1 MLEDAGNLN
10 KPYKKDKCGGFIKD
24 LDSYARKILVERRKI
39 EMQLEKA
46 IGKLNAARKK
56 RRGFWGSVLDF
67 CGGFCDAVSPIFP
80 PAKLGAKACEKG
92 LNLMEDNIEKWE
104 HNVRLLERMLE
115 IYSNQ
120 AKASVDL
127 VNQAWEGI
135 KKRLHFYTDKHQEF
149 IRRLKQASDA
159 IDNEYNFPTPGVLLE
174 YDFER
179 PAISYTPKKSVFNE
193 RLKDLR
199 ENFSA
204 SLYADLC
211 ADLKDKIN
219 AFSYRDRAKA
229 SKERELEK
237 NLEDLTPS
245 FRDKTNALSGDD
257 LERLA
262 ISKEKELEKDL
273 EDLMPSVLGVPSYNE
288 SLTLAKNRCVKNCK
302 KALEGFTE
310 KIKEPPND
318 SNAINEAFN
327 HLKTELE
334 RAIDDERLKGLR
346 ENFASLCA
354 DLEDKIHHNALSND
368 DLERMIAFRERE
380 LEKNLEDLV
389 GASSYDE
396 NPNDGLDRMAIS
408 KEKELEKSLEDLM
421 PSVLSVPSYNE
432 SLTLAKNRCVK
443 NCKKALEGFTE
454 KIKEIPNDS
463 NAINEAFDSLETELE
478 RATENLSQKIDPI
491 LERNENYTQKALE
504 YREFLESRK
513 KGFIVDEQNP
523 YPEEVRFNEWC
534 LAEFDSVFSTIVPLE
549 DLNKTACAHHA
560 LKALQAALKDNDLGF
575 DATELEQIAKGFI
588 PRGYLWHF
596 DANVLGNVALVREEL
611 LLGVKHTKG
620 YSLWTEF
627 LQKQN

>member
-1 MLEDAGNLN
+1 MAEWKTDTEEVKKVVGRCREFKQTLQ
-10 KPYKKDKCGGFIKD
+10 KDKCGGFIKD
-24 LDSYARKILVERRKI
+24 LDSYALKIIVECRKT

-46 IGKLNAARKK
+46 IGELNKAKSNEDDAKVALRVLQGASVVSWIWPPVRIAAAAAIVAAEAVLKFMKEDTEKCK
-56 RRGFWGSVLDF
+56 R
-67 CGGFCDAVSPIFP
+67 
-80 PAKLGAKACEKG
+80 
-92 LNLMEDNIEKWE
+92 
-104 HNVRLLERMLE
+104 NVELLERMLE

-120 AKASVDL
+120 AKASADL
-127 VNQAWEGI
+127 VNQAWEGV

-204 SLYADLC
+204 SLYADLY

-229 SKERELEK
+229 SKEREWDLAGADKESLTLAKNRCVKNFKEALEGFTEKIKKSPNDSNTINEAFNYLKTELERAIDGERLKGLRENFSASLYADWKDKINAFSHRDRAKASKERELEK
-237 NLEDLTPS
+237 NLEDWMGASSYDENPNDELDRMAS
-245 FRDKTNALSGDD
+245 
-257 LERLA
+257 
-262 ISKEKELEKDL
+262 SKEQEFEKSL

-288 SLTLAKNRCVKNCK
+288 SLTLAKKNCVKNCK
-302 KALEGFTE
+302 KALGDFTE
-310 KIKEPPND
+310 KIKE
-318 SNAINEAFN
+318 A
-327 HLKTELE
+327 
-334 RAIDDERLKGLR
+334 
-346 ENFASLCA
+346 
-354 DLEDKIHHNALSND
+354 
-368 DLERMIAFRERE
+368 
-380 LEKNLEDLV
+380 
-389 GASSYDE
+389 
-396 NPNDGLDRMAIS
+396 
-408 KEKELEKSLEDLM
+408 
-421 PSVLSVPSYNE
+421 
-432 SLTLAKNRCVK
+432 
-443 NCKKALEGFTE
+443 
-454 KIKEIPNDS
+454 PNDS

-478 RATENLSQKIDPI
+478 RTTENLSQKIDPI

-513 KGFIVDEQNP
+513 EGFIVDEKNP
-523 YPEEVRFNEWC
+523 YPEEVSFNEWR
-534 LAEFDSVFSTIVPLE
+534 LAEFDSVFSAIVPLE
-549 DLNKTACAHHA
+549 DWSKTACAHYA
-560 LKALQAALKDNDLGF
+560 LKALQATLKDNDLGF